1 MSNKEAWKMENQNI
15 IDNQALA
22 EMLSKKG
29 LGLKKFVET
38 AQIVEN
44 IKLLRPIGCG
54 IDLIRIG
61 GEGDGG
67 YIIPDDLDGVSYCF
81 SPGVSD
87 IAEFEKGLFD
97 LYGIKSFLAD
107 YSVEAPPKNLE
118 GGDFERKFISTKIG
132 EPFITL
138 EDWVDRKSKALELGD
153 LILQM
158 DIEGGEYDAIISAS
172 PKLLK
177 MFRIIVIEF
186 HMLDEMIFD
195 RFDFFGS
202 VFRKIT
208 EDHRVVHLHPNNCC
222 ASLTFNG
229 VEIPRV
235 LEVTLIRN
243 DRIKDVIERTDFPHH
258 LDRKNVNNIP
268 ELRLP
273 DIWYKVS

>member
-1 MSNKEAWKMENQNI
+1 MENQNI

-22 EMLSKKG
+22 GILSQKG
-29 LGLKKFVET
+29 LGLKRFVET
-38 AQIVEN
+38 AQIIEN

-54 IDLIRIG
+54 VDLIRIG

-67 YIIPDDLDGVSYCF
+67 YIIPEDLEGVSHCF
-81 SPGVSD
+81 SPGVSNV
-87 IAEFEKGLFD
+87 AEFEKGLFD
-97 LYGIKSFLAD
+97 VYGIKSFLAD
-107 YSVEAPPKNLE
+107 YSVEAPPNNLE
-118 GGDFERKFISTKIG
+118 GGDFEKKFISTKIG

-138 EDWVDRKSKALELGD
+138 EDWVSRKSKALGMGD
-153 LILQM
+153 LVLQM

-195 RFDFFGS
+195 RLDFFGS

-243 DRIKDVIERTDFPHH
+243 DRIKDVIERSDFPHR
-258 LDRKNVNNIP
+258 LDRKNVSNNP

-273 DIWYKVS
+273 DIWYKGS